1 MIRDDSRRAAV
12 KGLALQGLTL
22 AQISRELDI
31 AFGSAQY
38 FTRSLMLAGE
48 VPAAMARKD
57 GAAALTSMQHVELL
71 RRREGLRAG
80 TMSQLLRHLSME
92 HVNWLIRQVPKG
104 GTVADV
110 IRACVVDAFEGEQ

>member
-1 MIRDDSRRAAV
+1 MIRDDNRRAAV
-12 KGLALQGLTL
+12 KELALQGLTL
-22 AQISRELDI
+22 AQISRTLDI

-57 GAAALTSMQHVELL
+57 GVTALTSMQHVELL
-71 RRREGLRAG
+71 RRREGLRAS

-110 IRACVVDAFEGEQ
+110 IRACVVDAFEGDQ

>member
-57 GAAALTSMQHVELL
+57 RVTELTSMQQVELL

-80 TMSQLLRHLSME
+80 TMSQLLLHLSLE

>member
-38 FTRSLMLAGE
+38 FTRSLMLDGE
-48 VPAAMARKD
+48 EPAAMARKV